1 MALIAAL
8 KVLGVGAGD
17 EVIVPSHTYIS
28 SATCIELIGAHPVFV
43 EVEPGYHTV
52 ALDAIKAAYTPNT
65 KAVIAV
71 HLYGQPVAREVF
83 EWCGSQGLPVIEDA
97 AQGHGA
103 SLDGDRVGSLAKSPP
118 SPSSRA
124 KTWPWVAT
132 AGPSSSTRQTCCTLF
147 RCSLTTAVPANTRTI
162 HWERTSVFL
171 NFNAASDAFSFR
183 HLDGWVQRR
192 NAIAARYLDAFNG
205 HPHVVSPMVREGAV
219 MLGINSWS
227 KLKIGTNSWPTW
239 PDTRSP
245 PASITP
251 SRATFNPFLR
261 HIRKPTTPACEG
273 RPHFATD
280 RVLAGV
286 PPSRR

>member
-1 MALIAAL
+1 MDDRPKVPLGRMHIDDEMREAILRILNSGHRIKGPELKASPRVGGVLRSAWRRSMQQRIRGLIAAL

-71 HLYGQPVAREVF
+71 HLYGQPVAREARVVR
-83 EWCGSQGLPVIEDA
+83 SQGLPVIEDA

-103 SLDGDRVGSLAKSPP
+103 SLDGDRVGHLAKSPP

-162 HWERTSVFL
+162 HWERTSVF
-171 NFNAASDAFSFR
+171 
-183 HLDGWVQRR
+183 
-192 NAIAARYLDAFNG
+192 
-205 HPHVVSPMVREGAV
+205 
-219 MLGINSWS
+219 
-227 KLKIGTNSWPTW
+227 
-239 PDTRSP
+239 
-245 PASITP
+245 
-251 SRATFNPFLR
+251 
-261 HIRKPTTPACEG
+261 
-273 RPHFATD
+273 
-280 RVLAGV
+280 
-286 PPSRR
+286 